1 LGSIKNDILKSNIE
15 SLSKS
20 EALLEIL
27 DEYLIVSK
35 TDDMGIITYA
45 SQGFCKIS
53 GYSHDE
59 LVGQP
64 HSIVRSPNMPSS
76 IFEHLWDTIK
86 KGKKWQGEIENYTK
100 DGEPYWVD
108 ATITAEYDSYGNV
121 IGYNAIRHHI
131 TDKKKLIELNNTLE
145 DLVLEEVVKNRLK
158 DKQLMQQTKAAQM
171 GEMIDAIAHQWKQP
185 LTAIS
190 LLSQTLDYKI
200 DLGKEI
206 TNESIKNMT
215 KETKFQIDHLLDTMD
230 SFRKF
235 FRDDETQELFS
246 LKNLID
252 STKDILEST
261 LKSNY
266 IHIIVNGDDS
276 LKIKCIKSEFIH
288 VFINLI
294 NNAKDVFN
302 ELSIKDR
309 KITFDISQKE
319 DKVIIKVIDNAGG
332 IPQKILPYVF
342 DANFTTKEEGKGTG
356 IGLYMTKQI
365 LEKIDATIEAQNVVV
380 DDTKGAS
387 FIITV

>member
-35 TDDMGIITYA
+35 TDEMGVITYA

-64 HSIVRSPNMPSS
+64 HNIVRSPNMPSEL
-76 IFEHLWDTIK
+76 FENLWDTIK
-86 KGKKWQGEIENYTK
+86 SGQKWQGEIENYTK
-100 DGEPYWVD
+100 EGEPYWVD
-108 ATITAEYDSYGNV
+108 ATIAAEYDSYGHV

-145 DLVLEEVVKNRLK
+145 DLVLEEVIKNRIK

-190 LLSQTLDYKI
+190 LLAQTLNYKI
-200 DLGKEI
+200 DLKKKI

-215 KETKFQIDHLLDTMD
+215 TETQLQINHLLDTMD

-246 LKNLID
+246 IKNLID
-252 STKDILEST
+252 TTKEILEST

-266 IHIIVNGDDS
+266 IRIIVEGDTS
-276 LKIKCIKSEFIH
+276 LEISCIKSEFIH

-302 ELSIKDR
+302 DLAIKDR
-309 KITFDISQKE
+309 KIIFDISKE
-319 DKVIIKVIDNAGG
+319 DDKIIIKVIDSAGG
-332 IPQKILPYVF
+332 VPEKILPYIF

-365 LEKIDATIEAQNVVV
+365 LEKIDATIEVENV
-380 DDTKGAS
+380 DIGDTKGAS
-387 FIITV
+387 FIITI

>member
-1 LGSIKNDILKSNIE
+1 MGSIKKDILKSNIE

-35 TDDMGIITYA
+35 TDEMGIITYA

-64 HSIVRSPNMPSS
+64 HNIVRSPNMPSE
-76 IFEHLWDTIK
+76 IFEELWDAISS
-86 KGKKWQGEIENYTK
+86 GKKWQGEIENYTK

-108 ATITAEYDSYGNV
+108 ATITAEEDSYGNI
-121 IGYNAIRHHI
+121 IGYNAIRHDI

-145 DLVLEEVVKNRLK
+145 DIVLEEVVKNRIK

-190 LLSQTLDYKI
+190 LLTQTLSMKVDRK
-200 DLGKEI
+200 KEI
-206 TNESIKNMT
+206 TGETIKNMT
-215 KETKFQIDHLLDTMD
+215 KDTQFQINHLLDTMD

-235 FRDDETQELFS
+235 FRNDEKTELYS
-246 LKNLID
+246 LEELIEE
-252 STKDILEST
+252 TKKILTSIV
-261 LKSNY
+261 KSNHLT
-266 IHIIVNGDDS
+266 INTNGNTQ
-276 LKIKCIKSEFIH
+276 LKINCIKSEFIH

-294 NNAKDVFN
+294 NNAKDAFN
-302 ELSIKDR
+302 DNKITNR
-309 KITFDISQKE
+309 KIIFDISQE
-319 DKVIIKVIDNAGG
+319 DDKTIIKVIDNAGG
-332 IPQKILPYVF
+332 IPENVIGNIFEV
-342 DANFTTKEEGKGTG
+342 NFTTKEEGKGTG
-356 IGLYMTKQI
+356 VGLYMTKQI
-365 LEKIDATIEAQNVVV
+365 LEKIGATISVENTLIE
-380 DDTKGAS
+380 DTKGAC
-387 FIITV
+387 FIITI